1 MGTIGKA
8 KPCHV
13 DAEVYERES
22 PVRILVCVKQ
32 VPDMEGTFRID
43 EHGKGFEET
52 HTVFRMNSY
61 DDYAVEES
69 VQIKERFLDV
79 EITALTV
86 GTQRA
91 RTVVRRALE
100 LGADQGVHLVTD
112 RGQGMDALETSS
124 RIAAFAKD
132 QPFDLLLFGVMSE
145 DEQFSQ
151 TGPMVAALLDL
162 PYATTVVSE
171 TISQDRQRVTVERE
185 LEGGRRQ
192 IVEMPLPSVLTVQ
205 SGINRPRYASL
216 SNKLRARKQEL
227 QVIDVNRMSPAER
240 CQELVRASLPPPSKT
255 GIFLEGTLEEQAAAL
270 VRIIH
275 ENTDVL

>member
-1 MGTIGKA
+1 
-8 KPCHV
+8 
-13 DAEVYERES
+13 
-22 PVRILVCVKQ
+22 VRILVCVKQ
-32 VPDMEGTFRID
+32 VPDMASKFRID
-43 EHGKGFEET
+43 EHGKGYDET

-61 DDYAVEES
+61 DEYAVEES

-79 EITALTV
+79 DVTALTV
-86 GTQRA
+86 GPQRA
-91 RTVVRRALE
+91 EAVVRRALE
-100 LGADQGVHLVTD
+100 LGADHGVHVVTD

-132 QPFDLLLFGVMSE
+132 QFFELLLFGVMSE

-171 TISQDRQRVTVERE
+171 NISEDRRNVTAERE

-192 IVEMPLPSVLTVQ
+192 GVEMPLPAVLTVQ
-205 SGINRPRYASL
+205 SGINRPRYPSL

-227 QVIDVNRMSPAER
+227 QVIDANRLPPVVR
-240 CQELVRASLPPPSKT
+240 CQELIRASLPPPSEN
-255 GIFLEGTLEEQAAAL
+255 GIFLEGTLEEKAEAVVQ
-270 VRIIH
+270 IIH
-275 ENTDVL
+275 EKTDVL